1 MANPIADALAIV
13 SRPRNSPP
21 KPSATRQSG
30 EVAVDDITSHEA
42 VKQFKWV
49 GTRPVRPDG
58 VPKVTGL
65 AQYGSDLAMP
75 GMLVGHILRS
85 PHAHARIR
93 SIDTSKAAALPG
105 VKVVVTSADFPEQK
119 FEYVG
124 PERVA
129 QNFWHMTRNIMAR
142 EKVLY
147 EGHAVAAVAAT
158 SKAIA
163 DQALSLIAVDY
174 EVLPHVIDVDEAM
187 KPDAPLLFPD
197 LITRGV
203 EPPPKPSNISKR
215 VEYKLGDLE
224 AGFAAADEIVEM
236 SFKTAPVHQGYI
248 EPQGCV
254 ARCDADGQGE
264 LWSSSQGHFV
274 VRAYTA
280 QLLGMKLGDL
290 RVYPAEIGG
299 AFGGK
304 TVIYVEPVAVM
315 LARKSGH
322 PVKIVMSREDVFRAT
337 GPASGASM
345 TVKIGVRRDG
355 TIVAADGLFKLQA
368 GAFPG
373 SPFMSTCMCAF
384 APYDIPNARAV
395 GYDVVSNR
403 PKVAAYRAPGSPIGA
418 FAVESVLDVLAQK
431 IGMDPLK
438 LRLKN
443 AAKQGTQML
452 SGAKLSHN
460 GYAETIEALLNHPG
474 YKTPLGKNQGRGV
487 ASGYWFNGGGESS
500 STVHVNEDGTVVVAT
515 GSPDIGGSRA
525 SMAIMAAET
534 LGIDYDRVRAIVADT
549 ASVGYTHVTGGSR
562 VTFATG
568 MAVVDTTKKI
578 IKELCVRAAKM
589 WDVDPEGVVW
599 EDGCAK
605 PASSNVGDFKPL
617 SLSEI
622 AAKRAQTGGPIVAEA
637 AVNPSV
643 VAPGFATQF
652 CDVEVDPETGK
663 VKILRFVAAQDV
675 GRAIHPS
682 YVEGQIQG
690 GVTQGIGWALNE
702 EYIYDSRGHMEN
714 PGFLD
719 YRIPVASD
727 LPMIEPVMVEVPN
740 PGHPYGAKGAAEV
753 NICPPM
759 AAIANAIERATGRR
773 LTELPMS
780 PPKVLAAIDAG
791 GQK

>member
-1 MANPIADALAIV
+1 M
-13 SRPRNSPP
+13 
-21 KPSATRQSG
+21 
-30 EVAVDDITSHEA
+30 DDITSRETA
-42 VKQFKWV
+42 KQFKWV

-58 VPKVTGL
+58 VPKVTGA
-65 AQYGSDLAMP
+65 AQYGADLAMP
-75 GMLVGHILRS
+75 GMLVGRILRS

-105 VKVVVTSADFPEQK
+105 VKAVVTSADFPEQK

-147 EGHAVAAVAAT
+147 EGHAVAAVAAA

-163 DQALSLIAVDY
+163 DEALSLIEVDY

-197 LITRGV
+197 MITRGV
-203 EPPPKPSNISKR
+203 EPPPAPSNIAKR
-215 VEYKLGDLE
+215 NVFKLGDVE

-254 ARCDADGQGE
+254 ARFDADGQGE
-264 LWSSSQGHFV
+264 IWTSSQGHFV

-337 GPASGASM
+337 GPTSGSSM
-345 TVKIGVRRDG
+345 TVKIGVKRDG
-355 TIVAADGLFKLQA
+355 TIVAADGVFKLQA

-384 APYDIPNARAV
+384 APYDIANARAV
-395 GYDVVSNR
+395 GYDVVCNR

-443 AAKQGTQML
+443 AAKKGTKML
-452 SGAKLSHN
+452 SGATLGHN
-460 GYAETIEALLNHPG
+460 GYAETIQALLNHPG
-474 YKTPLGKNQGRGV
+474 YKAPLGRTRGA
-487 ASGYWFNGGGESS
+487 ASPPAIGSTAAANSS
-500 STVHVNEDGTVVVAT
+500 ATMHVNEDGTVVVAT

-534 LGIDYDRVRAIVADT
+534 LGVDYNQVRAIVADT
-549 ASVGYTHVTGGSR
+549 ASVGYAHLTGGSR

-578 IKELCVRAAKM
+578 IQELCVRAAKM
-589 WDVDPEGVVW
+589 WDVDPDGVVW

-605 PASSNVGDFKPL
+605 PASSNVGDFAPL
-617 SLSEI
+617 SIKEI
-622 AAKRAQTGGPIVAEA
+622 AAKRAQTGGPIVAAA
-637 AVNPSV
+637 AVNPAA

-663 VKILRFVAAQDV
+663 VTMLRFVAAQDV

-702 EYIYDSRGHMEN
+702 EYIYDAKGHMEN

-740 PGHPYGAKGAAEV
+740 PNHPYGAKGVAEV

-759 AAIANAIERATGRR
+759 AAIANAIERAIGRR

-780 PPKVLAAIDAG
+780 PPKVLAAIDAR
-791 GQK
+791 

>member
-1 MANPIADALAIV
+1 M
-13 SRPRNSPP
+13 
-21 KPSATRQSG
+21 
-30 EVAVDDITSHEA
+30 DDITSRETA
-42 VKQFKWV
+42 KQFKWV

-58 VPKVTGL
+58 VPKVTGV
-65 AQYGSDLAMP
+65 AQYGADLVMP
-75 GMLVGHILRS
+75 GMLVGRILRS

-93 SIDTSKAAALPG
+93 SIDTSKAVALPG
-105 VKVVVTSADFPEQK
+105 VKAVVTSADFPEQK

-147 EGHAVAAVAAT
+147 EGHSVAAVAAA

-163 DQALSLIAVDY
+163 DEALSLIAVDY
-174 EVLPHVIDVDEAM
+174 EVLPHVIDVDDAM

-197 LITRGV
+197 MVTRGI
-203 EPPPKPSNISKR
+203 EPPPTPSNIAKR
-215 VEYKLGDLE
+215 NVFTLGDVE
-224 AGFAAADEIVEM
+224 ASFKAADEIVEM

-254 ARCDADGQGE
+254 ARFDADGQGE
-264 LWSSSQGHFV
+264 IWTSSQGHFV

-280 QLLGMKLGDL
+280 QLAGMKLGDL

-304 TVIYVEPVAVM
+304 TVIYVEPVALV

-322 PVKIVMSREDVFRAT
+322 PVKVVMSREDVFRAT
-337 GPASGASM
+337 GPTSGSSM
-345 TVKIGVRRDG
+345 TVKIGVKRDG
-355 TIVAADGLFKLQA
+355 TIVAADGVFKLQA
-368 GAFPG
+368 GGFPG

-384 APYDIPNARAV
+384 APYDIANARAV
-395 GYDVVSNR
+395 GYDVVCNR
-403 PKVAAYRAPGSPIGA
+403 PKVAAYRAPGSPMGA

-443 AAKQGTQML
+443 AAKKGTKML
-452 SGAKLSHN
+452 SGATLGHN
-460 GYAETIEALLNHPG
+460 GYAETIEAILNHPG
-474 YKTPLGKNQGRGV
+474 YKVPLGKNQGRGV

-500 STVHVNEDGTVVVAT
+500 ATMHVNVDGTVVVAT
-515 GSPDIGGSRA
+515 GSPDVGGSRA

-534 LGIDYDRVRAIVADT
+534 LGIDYNRVRAIVADT

-562 VTFATG
+562 VTVATG

-578 IKELCVRAAKM
+578 IEELCVRAAKM
-589 WDVDPEGVVW
+589 WDVDPDGVVW

-605 PASSNVGDFKPL
+605 PASSNVGDFAPL
-617 SLSEI
+617 SLKEI
-622 AAKRAQTGGPIVAEA
+622 AAKRAQTGGPIVAAA
-637 AVNPSV
+637 AVNPAA
-643 VAPGFATQF
+643 VAPGYATQF
-652 CDVEVDPETGK
+652 CDIEVDPETGK
-663 VKILRFVAAQDV
+663 VTILRFVAAQDV

-702 EYIYDSRGHMEN
+702 EYIYDAKGHMEN

-727 LPMIEPVMVEVPN
+727 LPMIEPVLVEVPN
-740 PGHPYGAKGAAEV
+740 PNHPYGAKGVAEV

-759 AAIANAIERATGRR
+759 AAIANAIQRAVGRR

-780 PPKVLAAIDAG
+780 PPKVRAAIDAG
-791 GQK
+791 ERP

>member
-1 MANPIADALAIV
+1 M
-13 SRPRNSPP
+13 
-21 KPSATRQSG
+21 
-30 EVAVDDITSHEA
+30 DDITSRDTT
-42 VKQFKWV
+42 KPFKWV

-65 AQYGSDLAMP
+65 AQYGADLAMP
-75 GMLVGHILRS
+75 GMLVGRILRS

-93 SIDTSKAAALPG
+93 SIDTAKAAVLPG
-105 VKVVVTSADFPEQK
+105 VKAVVTSADFPEQK

-147 EGHAVAAVAAT
+147 EGHAVAAVAAI
-158 SKAIA
+158 SKAVA
-163 DQALSLIAVDY
+163 DEALSLIAVDY

-203 EPPPKPSNISKR
+203 DPPPKPSNISKR
-215 VEYKLGDLE
+215 AEFNIGDLE

-236 SFKTAPVHQGYI
+236 SFKTSPVHQAYI

-254 ARCDADGQGE
+254 ARFDADGQSE

-280 QLLGMKLGDL
+280 RLLGMKLGDL

-304 TVIYVEPVAVM
+304 TVIYVEPVAVI

-337 GPASGASM
+337 GPASGSSM
-345 TVKIGVRRDG
+345 TVKIGVKRDG
-355 TIVAADGLFKLQA
+355 TIVAADGVFKLQA

-373 SPFMSTCMCAF
+373 SPMMSTCMCAF
-384 APYDIPNARAV
+384 APYDIANARSV

-418 FAVESVLDVLAQK
+418 FAVESVLDVVAQK

-443 AAKQGTQML
+443 AAKKGTQML
-452 SGAKLSHN
+452 SGTKLSHN
-460 GYAETIEALLNHPG
+460 GYAETIEAVLNHPG
-474 YKTPLGKNQGRGV
+474 YKAPLGKNQGRGV

-500 STVHVNEDGTVVVAT
+500 ATMHVDQ
-515 GSPDIGGSRA
+515 
-525 SMAIMAAET
+525 
-534 LGIDYDRVRAIVADT
+534 VRPIVADT
-549 ASVGYTHVTGGSR
+549 ASVGYAHLTGGSR

-568 MAVVDTTKKI
+568 MAVVDSTKKI
-578 IKELCVRAAKM
+578 IQELCIRAAKM
-589 WDVDPEGVVW
+589 WNVDPDGVVW

-605 PASSNVGDFKPL
+605 PASSNVGDFAPL
-617 SLSEI
+617 SIREI
-622 AAKRAQTGGPIVAEA
+622 AAKRAQTGGPIVAAA
-637 AVNPSV
+637 AVNPGG

-663 VKILRFVAAQDV
+663 VTVLRFVAAQDV

-702 EYIYDSRGHMEN
+702 EYIYDAKGHMEN

-727 LPMIEPVMVEVPN
+727 LPMIEPVLVEVPN
-740 PGHPYGAKGAAEV
+740 PAHPYGAKGAAEV

-759 AAIANAIERATGRR
+759 AAIANAVARATGQR

-780 PPKVLAAIDAG
+780 PPKVLAAID
-791 GQK
+791 GQKRT

>member
-1 MANPIADALAIV
+1 
-13 SRPRNSPP
+13 
-21 KPSATRQSG
+21 
-30 EVAVDDITSHEA
+30 
-42 VKQFKWV
+42 
-49 GTRPVRPDG
+49 
-58 VPKVTGL
+58 
-65 AQYGSDLAMP
+65 
-75 GMLVGHILRS
+75 
-85 PHAHARIR
+85 
-93 SIDTSKAAALPG
+93 
-105 VKVVVTSADFPEQK
+105 
-119 FEYVG
+119 
-124 PERVA
+124 
-129 QNFWHMTRNIMAR
+129 MTRNIMAR
-142 EKVLY
+142 ESVLY
-147 EGHAVAAVAAT
+147 EGHAVAAVAAS
-158 SKAIA
+158 SKAVA
-163 DQALSLIAVDY
+163 NQALALIEVDY

-215 VEYKLGDLE
+215 VEYKLGDLA
-224 AGFAAADEIVEM
+224 AGFAEANEIVEM
-236 SFKTAPVHQGYI
+236 SFKTAPVHQAYI

-254 ARCDADGQGE
+254 ARYDADGQGE

-304 TVIYVEPVAVM
+304 TVIYVEPVAVA

-322 PVKIVMSREDVFRAT
+322 PVKLVMSREDVFRAT
-337 GPASGASM
+337 GPTSGTSM
-345 TVKIGVRRDG
+345 TVKIGIKRDG
-355 TIVAADGLFKLQA
+355 TLVAADGLFKLQA

-384 APYDIPNARAV
+384 APYDIPNARAI

-403 PKVAAYRAPGSPIGA
+403 PKVAAYRAPGSPLGA

-431 IGMDPLK
+431 IGMDPLQ

-443 AAKQGTQML
+443 AARKGTQML
-452 SGAKLSHN
+452 SGSKLGHD
-460 GYAETIEALLNHPG
+460 GYAETIKAVLNHPG
-474 YKTPLGKNQGRGV
+474 YRAPLGKNQGRGV

-500 STVHVNEDGTVVVAT
+500 ATMHINEDGTVVVAT

-534 LGIDYDRVRAIVADT
+534 LGIDYDKVRPIVADT
-549 ASVGYTHVTGGSR
+549 ASVGYAHLTGGSR

-568 MAVVDTTKKI
+568 LAVVDTTKQI

-589 WDVDPEGVVW
+589 WGVDPDGVVW

-605 PASSNVGDFKPL
+605 PASSNVGEFKPL
-617 SLSEI
+617 SLKEI
-622 AAKRAQTGGPIVAEA
+622 AAKRAQTGGPIVAAA
-637 AVNPSV
+637 AVNPTT

-719 YRIPVASD
+719 YRIPVSSD
-727 LPMIEPVMVEVPN
+727 LPMIEPIMVEVANPN
-740 PGHPYGAKGAAEV
+740 HPYGVKGAAEV

-759 AAIANAIERATGRR
+759 AAIANAIERAVGTR
-773 LTELPMS
+773 LTGLPMS
-780 PPKVLAAIDAG
+780 PPKVRAAIDARE
-791 GQK
+791 QK

>member
-1 MANPIADALAIV
+1 M
-13 SRPRNSPP
+13 
-21 KPSATRQSG
+21 
-30 EVAVDDITSHEA
+30 DDITSRET

-58 VPKVTGL
+58 VPKVTGA
-65 AQYGSDLAMP
+65 AQYGADLEMP
-75 GMLVGHILRS
+75 GELVGRILRS

-93 SIDTSKAAALPG
+93 SIDTSKAAAFPG
-105 VKVVVTSADFPEQK
+105 VKAVVTSADFPEQK

-147 EGHAVAAVAAT
+147 EGHAVAAVAAA
-158 SKAIA
+158 SKSIA
-163 DQALSLIAVDY
+163 DEALSLIAVDY
-174 EVLPHVIDVDEAM
+174 EVLPHVIDVDDAM
-187 KPDAPLLFPD
+187 KPDAPLLFPN

-203 EPPPKPSNISKR
+203 EPPPAPSNIAKR
-215 VEYKLGDLE
+215 NVFKLGDVD

-254 ARCDADGQGE
+254 ARFDADGQSE

-280 QLLGMKLGDL
+280 QLIDMKLGDL

-304 TVIYVEPVAVM
+304 TVIYVEPVAVA
-315 LARKSGH
+315 LSRKSGH

-337 GPASGASM
+337 GPTSGSSM
-345 TVKIGVRRDG
+345 TVKIGVKRDG

-395 GYDVVSNR
+395 GYDVVCNR
-403 PKVAAYRAPGSPIGA
+403 PKVAAYRAPGSPMGA

-443 AAKQGTQML
+443 AAKKGTKML
-452 SGAKLSHN
+452 SGATLGHN
-460 GYAETIEALLNHPG
+460 GYAETIEAILNHPG
-474 YKTPLGKNQGRGV
+474 YKAPLGKNQGRGV

-500 STVHVNEDGTVVVAT
+500 ASMHVNLDGTVVVAT

-534 LGIDYDRVRAIVADT
+534 LGVDYSQVRAIVADT
-549 ASVGYTHVTGGSR
+549 ASVGYAHLTGGSR

-578 IKELCVRAAKM
+578 IQELCVRAAKM
-589 WDVDPEGVVW
+589 WNVDPDGVVW

-605 PASSNVGDFKPL
+605 PASSNVGDFAPL
-617 SLSEI
+617 SLKEI
-622 AAKRAQTGGPIVAEA
+622 VAKRATTGGPIVAAA
-637 AVNPSV
+637 AVNPAA

-663 VKILRFVAAQDV
+663 VTVLRFVAAQDV

-702 EYIYDSRGHMEN
+702 EYIYDAKGHMEN

-727 LPMIEPVMVEVPN
+727 LPMIEPVLVEVPN
-740 PGHPYGAKGAAEV
+740 PNHPYGAKGAAEV

-759 AAIANAIERATGRR
+759 AAIANAIERAVGRR

-791 GQK
+791 K

>member
-1 MANPIADALAIV
+1 M
-13 SRPRNSPP
+13 
-21 KPSATRQSG
+21 
-30 EVAVDDITSHEA
+30 DDITSRET

-58 VPKVTGL
+58 VPKVTGA
-65 AQYGSDLAMP
+65 AQYGADLEMP
-75 GMLVGHILRS
+75 GELVGRILRS

-93 SIDTSKAAALPG
+93 SIDTSKAAAFPG
-105 VKVVVTSADFPEQK
+105 VKAVVTSADFPEQK

-147 EGHAVAAVAAT
+147 EGHAVAAVAAA
-158 SKAIA
+158 SKSIA
-163 DQALSLIAVDY
+163 DEALSLIAVDY
-174 EVLPHVIDVDEAM
+174 EVLPHVIDVDDAM
-187 KPDAPLLFPD
+187 KPDAPLLFPN

-203 EPPPKPSNISKR
+203 EPPPAPSNIAKR
-215 VEYKLGDLE
+215 NVFKLGDVD

-254 ARCDADGQGE
+254 ARFDADGQSE

-280 QLLGMKLGDL
+280 QLLDMKLGDL

-304 TVIYVEPVAVM
+304 TVIYVEPVAVA
-315 LARKSGH
+315 LSRKSGH

-337 GPASGASM
+337 GPTSGSSM
-345 TVKIGVRRDG
+345 TVKIGVKRDG

-395 GYDVVSNR
+395 GYDVVCNR
-403 PKVAAYRAPGSPIGA
+403 PKVAAYRAPGSPMGA

-443 AAKQGTQML
+443 AAKKGTKML
-452 SGAKLSHN
+452 SGATLGHN
-460 GYAETIEALLNHPG
+460 GYAETIEAILNHPG
-474 YKTPLGKNQGRGV
+474 YKAPLGKNQGRGV

-500 STVHVNEDGTVVVAT
+500 ASMHVNLDGTVVVAT

-534 LGIDYDRVRAIVADT
+534 LGVDYSQVRAIVADT
-549 ASVGYTHVTGGSR
+549 ASVGYAHLTGGSR

-578 IKELCVRAAKM
+578 IQELCVRAAKM
-589 WDVDPEGVVW
+589 WNVDPDGVVW

-605 PASSNVGDFKPL
+605 PASSNVGDFAPL
-617 SLSEI
+617 SLKEI
-622 AAKRAQTGGPIVAEA
+622 VAKRATTGGPIVAAA
-637 AVNPSV
+637 AVNPAA

-663 VKILRFVAAQDV
+663 VTVLRFVAAQDV

-702 EYIYDSRGHMEN
+702 EYIYDAKGHMEN

-727 LPMIEPVMVEVPN
+727 LPMIEPVLVEVPN
-740 PGHPYGAKGAAEV
+740 PNHPYGAKGAAEV

-759 AAIANAIERATGRR
+759 AAIANAIERAVGRR

-791 GQK
+791 K

>member
-1 MANPIADALAIV
+1 VNEV
-13 SRPRNSPP
+13 SARDTV
-21 KPSATRQSG
+21 KP
-30 EVAVDDITSHEA
+30 
-42 VKQFKWV
+42 FKWV

-58 VPKVTGL
+58 VPKVTGT
-65 AQYGSDLAMP
+65 AQYGADLAMP
-75 GMLVGHILRS
+75 GMLVGRILRS

-105 VKVVVTSADFPEQK
+105 IKAVVTSADFPEQT

-147 EGHAVAAVAAT
+147 EGHAVAAVAAA
-158 SKAIA
+158 SKAVA
-163 DQALSLIAVDY
+163 DEALSLIAVDY
-174 EVLPHVIDVDEAM
+174 EVLAHVIDVDEAM
-187 KPDAPLLFPD
+187 KPDAPLLFAD
-197 LITRGV
+197 MITRGI
-203 EPPPKPSNISKR
+203 EPAPAPSNIAKR
-215 VEYKLGDLE
+215 NEFKLGDVA
-224 AGFAAADEIVEM
+224 AGFAAADETVEM
-236 SFKTAPVHQGYI
+236 SFKTAPVHQAYI

-254 ARCDADGQGE
+254 ARFDADGQCE

-280 QLLGMKLGDL
+280 QLLGMKVGDL

-304 TVIYVEPVAVM
+304 TVVYVEPVAVM

-322 PVKIVMSREDVFRAT
+322 PVKVVMSREDVFRGT
-337 GPASGASM
+337 GPTSGSSM
-345 TVKIGVRRDG
+345 TVKIGVKRDG
-355 TIVAADGLFKLQA
+355 TITAAEGLFKLQA

-384 APYDIPNARAV
+384 APYDIAHARAV

-418 FAVESVLDVLAQK
+418 FAVESVLDVLARK

-443 AAKQGTQML
+443 AAKAGTQML
-452 SGAKLSHN
+452 SGAKLAHD
-460 GYAETIEALLNHPG
+460 GYAETIEALLNHPA
-474 YKTPLGKNQGRGV
+474 YNAPLGKNQGRGV

-500 STVHVNEDGTVVVAT
+500 ATVHVNDDGTVVVAT

-534 LGIDYDRVRAIVADT
+534 LGVDYDQVRPIVADT

-568 MAVVDTTKKI
+568 IAVVNATKI
-578 IKELCVRAAKM
+578 VIQDMCNRAAKT
-589 WDVDPEGVVW
+589 WGVDPDAVVW

-605 PASSNVGDFKPL
+605 PASSNVGDFKPM
-617 SLSEI
+617 SIKEI
-622 AAKRAQTGGPIVAEA
+622 AGKRAQTGGPIVAA
-637 AVNPSV
+637 AGVNPAA

-652 CDVEVDPETGK
+652 CDIEVDPETGK
-663 VKILRFVAAQDV
+663 VTVLRFVAAQDV

-690 GVTQGIGWALNE
+690 GVVQGIGWALNE
-702 EYIYDSRGHMEN
+702 EYIYDSRGHLEN

-727 LPMIEPVMVEVPN
+727 LPMIEPILVEVPN
-740 PGHPYGAKGAAEV
+740 PGHPYGAKGVAEV

-759 AAIANAIERATGRR
+759 AAIANAIERAVGRR

-780 PPKVLAAIDAG
+780 PPKILAAIDARE
-791 GQK
+791 QA